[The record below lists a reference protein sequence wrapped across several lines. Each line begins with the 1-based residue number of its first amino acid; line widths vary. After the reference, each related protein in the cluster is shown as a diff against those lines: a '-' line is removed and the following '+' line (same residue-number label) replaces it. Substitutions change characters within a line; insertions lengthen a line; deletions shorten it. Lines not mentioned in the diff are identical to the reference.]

1 MESSRVILSR
11 ITGAYRAALAALLL
25 LAIVPSAPAQGIP
38 PAPPP
43 DLAAPL
49 TNDPAIRVGQLP
61 NGITF
66 YIRQNGR
73 PEDRALL
80 RLAVKSGSI
89 DEDDDQR
96 GLAHVL
102 EHMAFNG
109 TANFKP
115 GELVAYMESIGSR
128 FGAHVNAYTSYD
140 ETVYMLEVPT
150 DRDGLL
156 ARGMQVLSDFGGGM
170 TLDPAEIEKER
181 GVVLEEWR
189 GRLGVGSR
197 IQTIQEP
204 AIYGDSRYARRLP
217 IGTPEVLRTFTPQ
230 RLRDFYDQHYRPD
243 RMGVVVVGDI
253 DPAEAERLVRQA
265 FGGLRARGEAQPRPV
280 YPIPP
285 HDDTRFALATDR
297 EAQASTV
304 TVLHK
309 RPLEPLRTVGDY
321 RGLLVQSLAY
331 QMLNA
336 RLGEIARRPDAPFL
350 GASTGGDTLGRTVEA
365 FTAFA
370 RVNDGGLADGLA
382 ALTQEIERVDQFGF
396 GEAELDRAKR
406 GLLAGYERSYN
417 ERDKA
422 ESGGLTNELVSL
434 FLQGEPAPGIEA
446 EYRMAQQF
454 VPGITAAEAA
464 ALFRRWTPDGNTV
477 VLTVAPEKE
486 GLAPVTEVALRDAMR
501 RGETATLTPWE
512 DDIAGRALMASAPEP
527 GTVRSRRE
535 IPEIGVTV
543 LTLSNGVEVYLKP
556 TDFKN
561 DQIVFS
567 GYAKGG
573 TSLAGEAEYRDAS
586 LSATLV
592 GLSGLGGFTPVD
604 LGKLLAG
611 KIASASAFI
620 GSNTHGVS
628 GSASPRDLETALQL
642 LYLNFTAPNMTAEGF
657 ELMQRR
663 LRAAVANQA
672 QNPGTV
678 FGERARCINTMD
690 HYTCRPLTVA
700 DVDRLDA
707 GRMAAFY
714 KARFAN
720 AADFTFFV
728 AGAFEV
734 EQITP
739 LLAAYVGSLPS
750 TGQATAKMGEVRLQ
764 FPRDV
769 IREVVRKGQEP
780 RASTVMSFFADP
792 GLDELEIHRLNAA
805 TTLLQVKLRDI
816 LREELGGTYSVGVGF
831 SSTLPQPDY
840 GTTTVQ
846 FGSAPENVDTLVRS
860 VLTELDRLRK
870 EGPTAD
876 DVQRVKE
883 TEKRD
888 IETAMRQN
896 NYWLNSMQTVHLYGW
911 DLRRIAARPQRTE
924 SLSAENIH
932 AALQK
937 YFPADRYTVITL
949 LPE

>member
-1 MESSRVILSR
+1 MSR
-11 ITGAYRAALAALLL
+11 ITGAYRAVLVVMVLLAGAAAALAQA
-25 LAIVPSAPAQGIP
+25 P
-38 PAPPP
+38 PAP

-49 TNDPAIRVGQLP
+49 ANDPAIRTGQLP

-66 YIRQNGR
+66 YIRRNGR
-73 PEDRALL
+73 PENRALL
-80 RLAVKSGSI
+80 RLAVKAGSI

-109 TANFKP
+109 TTNFKP
-115 GELVAYMESIGSR
+115 GELVAYMESIGAR

-170 TLDPAEIEKER
+170 TLDPVEIEKER

-217 IGTPEVLRTFTPQ
+217 IGTPDVLRGFTPQ
-230 RLRDFYDQHYRPD
+230 RLRDFYDEHYRPE

-253 DPAEAERLVRQA
+253 DPAAAERLVRQA
-265 FGGLRARGEAQPRPV
+265 FGGLRGRGEAEPRPM

-285 HDDTRFALATDR
+285 HEETRFALATDR

-309 RPLEPLRTVGDY
+309 RPLESLRTVGDY
-321 RGLLVQSLAY
+321 RDLLVQSLAY

-336 RLGEIARRPDAPFL
+336 RLSEIARRADAPFL
-350 GASTGGDTLGRTVEA
+350 AASTGGDSLGRTLEA

-370 RVNDGGLADGLA
+370 RVNDGGIAEGLA
-382 ALTQEIERVDQFGF
+382 ALTQEIERVEQFGF
-396 GEAELDRAKR
+396 GAAELDRAKR
-406 GLLAGYERSYN
+406 ALLAGYERSYN

-434 FLQGEPAPGIEA
+434 FLQGEPAPGIEV
-446 EYRMAQQF
+446 EYRLAQQF
-454 VPGITAAEAA
+454 IPSITAAEAA
-464 ALFRRWTPDGNTV
+464 GLLRQWTAGTNQV

-486 GLAPVTEVALRDAMR
+486 GLAPVTEVALREALR

-512 DDIAGRALMASAPEP
+512 DGIAGRDLLARAPEA

-561 DQIVFS
+561 DQVLFT
-567 GYAKGG
+567 GYSKGG
-573 TSLAGEAEYRDAS
+573 TSLVGEAGYRDAS
-586 LSATLV
+586 LSASLV

-628 GSASPRDLETALQL
+628 GSASPRDLETAFQL
-642 LYLNFTAPNMTAEGF
+642 LYLNFTSPDMTPEGF

-672 QNPGTV
+672 QNPGSV

-690 HYTCRPLTVA
+690 HYSCRPLTLA
-700 DVDRLDA
+700 DIDRLDA
-707 GRMAAFY
+707 GRMAEFY

-720 AADFTFFV
+720 AADFTFFI
-728 AGAFEV
+728 AGAFEI
-734 EQITP
+734 ERITP
-739 LLAAYVGSLPS
+739 LLTTYVASLPS
-750 TGQATAKMGEVRLQ
+750 TGQSTAKIGEVRLQ

-769 IREVVRKGQEP
+769 IREQVRKGQEP
-780 RASTVMSFFADP
+780 RASTIMSFFADP
-792 GLDELEIHRLNAA
+792 GLEELEIHRLNAA
-805 TTLLQVKLRDI
+805 TTLVQVKLRDI

-831 SSTLPQPDY
+831 SSTLPQPGY

-846 FGSAPENVDTLVRS
+846 FGSAPENVDKLVSS
-860 VLTELDRLRK
+860 VLAELDRLRK
-870 EGPTAD
+870 EGPTAA

-896 NYWLNSMQTVHLYGW
+896 NYWLGSMQTLHLYGW
-911 DLRRIAARPQRTE
+911 DLRRIAERPARTE